1 MKDNIKGEGEEG
13 ALKTLHFF
21 AFLDSK
27 GRLIIPTRDRKEA
40 GLMGQA
46 ADVECVMTV
55 LKTYKEGAEK

>member
-1 MKDNIKGEGEEG
+1 MEDNKNGEGEEG
-13 ALKTLHFF
+13 ALRTLHFF
-21 AFLDSK
+21 AFLDRK
-27 GRLIIPTRDRKEA
+27 GRIIVPTRNRKEV